1 MDAEKEIERL
11 LSVNNAVLERNRRH
25 LVWRI
30 PGKGVSIACGHWIWN
45 GMDGM
50 EKTAA
55 GNSPPGTVHGS
66 T

>member
-30 PGKGVSIACGHWIWN
+30 PGKGVFVIAS
-45 GMDGM
+45 
-50 EKTAA
+50 T
-55 GNSPPGTVHGS
+55 PGCKRS
-66 T
+66 RMNELSRLRRILSCK